1 MKKYQNIMCF
11 ASTFTMKDTMKV
23 VMAHTGFYF
32 GGGGGQTFSTPLLE
46 VLGSNLWN
54 SMEEP

>member
-1 MKKYQNIMCF
+1 MCF

-32 GGGGGQTFSTPLLE
+32 GGGGANIFDPSPRSAGE
-46 VLGSNLWN
+46 
-54 SMEEP
+54 